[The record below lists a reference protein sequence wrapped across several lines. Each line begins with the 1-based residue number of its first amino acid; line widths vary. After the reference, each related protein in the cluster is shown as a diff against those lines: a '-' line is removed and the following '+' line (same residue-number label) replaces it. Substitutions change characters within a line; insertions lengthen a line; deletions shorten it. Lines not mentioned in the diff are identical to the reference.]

1 MHQLS
6 GLDQGFL
13 HLETANSPMHIAGL
27 CFYKP
32 VAADRPFS
40 FEAIRQ
46 GIEERLHLARTFR
59 QRLVEVPL
67 SLDRA
72 YWIEDPD
79 FDLDY
84 HLRHVAVPSP
94 GDWSSLVTMVSR
106 ILSHPLDRTRPLW
119 EFYVIE
125 GLDGI
130 GWLPPGSYATLVKIH
145 HAAIDG
151 VSSNDILFALTDL
164 TPEGR
169 NIEPPRRRW
178 VPERVPT
185 TGSLLLRTAFANVAT
200 PFKLIEGGAKLAS
213 TVIGT
218 VARLPKYRENP
229 PPAPFQA
236 PRTPLNVPISAQ
248 RVWDGA
254 IFPLDTIKRI
264 RKAVDGATVNDVI
277 LAVCAG
283 ALRRWLDKH
292 HALPDKSLIA
302 FAPIS
307 VRAEQEK
314 GKQGNQ
320 VSGMLVS
327 IATDVAEPLVRLR
340 AVHENT
346 QRSKALTQAIGA
358 RTLTDYTKYVP
369 SATAALATRLYT
381 RMKAAESHSPIFNC
395 VITNVPG
402 PQIPLYSLGSEMV
415 GQIGYGPIFDGMG
428 LLLAIFSY
436 NGTISIGVS
445 SCRRIMPDIAD
456 FVRFLGD
463 SLEELRLAA
472 EATLEAERLPVADE
486 EAQQFPKASEPAPRR
501 TRVRAGEIP
510 PVATLT

>member
-1 MHQLS
+1 MRQLS

-27 CFYKP
+27 CFYDPSTAKE
-32 VAADRPFS
+32 PFS
-40 FEAIRQ
+40 FQAIRD
-46 GIEERLHLARTFR
+46 GIEKRLHLARTFR

-84 HLRHVAVPSP
+84 HLRHTAVPQP
-94 GDWSSLVTMVSR
+94 GDWPTLAAMVSR
-106 ILSHPLDRTRPLW
+106 ILSHPLDRSRPLW

-125 GLDGI
+125 GLGAI
-130 GWLPPGSYATLVKIH
+130 EGMPPGCFATLVKIH

-151 VSSNDILFALTDL
+151 VSANDILFALTDL

-178 VPERVPT
+178 VPERIPT
-185 TGSLLLRTAFANVAT
+185 AGQLLLRTAATSVVA
-200 PFKLIEGGAKLAS
+200 PFKLLEVVPKLAS
-213 TVIGT
+213 SAIS
-218 VARLPKYRENP
+218 AAAHLPKYRENP
-229 PPAPFQA
+229 PAAPFQA

-248 RVWDGA
+248 RIWDGT
-254 IFPLDTIKRI
+254 IFPLDAVKRI

-277 LAVCAG
+277 LTICAG
-283 ALRRWLDKH
+283 ALRRWLEKH

-307 VRAEQEK
+307 VRNEAEK
-314 GKQGNQ
+314 GQLGNQ

-327 IATDVAEPLVRLR
+327 IATDIAHPLERLA
-340 AVHENT
+340 AVQQNT
-346 QRSKALTQAIGA
+346 ARSKSLTNAIGA
-358 RTLTDYTKYVP
+358 RALTDYTRYVP

-381 RMKAAESHSPIFNC
+381 RMKAAEAHRPLFNC

-402 PQIPLYSLGSEMV
+402 PQIPLYSLGSKLV
-415 GQIGYGPIFDGMG
+415 AQIGYGPIFDGMG

-456 FVRFLGD
+456 FVSFLKD
-463 SLEELRLAA
+463 ALAELAAAA
-472 EATLEAERLPVADE
+472 EAALTEEEVDVLEPMPATA
-486 EAQQFPKASEPAPRR
+486 PKRPRR
-501 TRVRAGEIP
+501 RGEIP
-510 PVATLT
+510 PVATAT

>member
-27 CFYKP
+27 CFYTP
-32 VAADRPFS
+32 VSAAQPFS
-40 FEAIRQ
+40 FEAIRR

-94 GDWSSLVTMVSR
+94 GDWRSLVTMASR
-106 ILSHPLDRTRPLW
+106 ILSHPLDRSRPLW

-130 GWLPPGSYATLVKIH
+130 DWLPPGSFATLIKIH

-151 VSSNDILFALTDL
+151 VSGNDILFALTDL

-185 TGSLLLRTAFANVAT
+185 AGSLLLRTAFASAVA

-218 VARLPKYRENP
+218 VARLPKYREDP

-254 IFPLDTIKRI
+254 VFPLDTVKRI

-277 LAVCAG
+277 LTVCAG

-292 HALPDKSLIA
+292 HALPEKSLIA

-307 VRAEQEK
+307 VRSETEK
-314 GKQGNQ
+314 GTQGNQ

-327 IATDVAEPLVRLR
+327 IATDVADPLARLV
-340 AVHENT
+340 AVHDNT
-346 QRSKALTQAIGA
+346 VKSKSLTNAIGA

-381 RMKAAESHSPIFNC
+381 RMKVAESHSPIFNC

-402 PQIPLYSLGSEMV
+402 PQIPLYSLGNRLV
-415 GQIGYGPIFDGMG
+415 AQIGYGPIFDGMG

-436 NGTISIGVS
+436 DGTISIGVS

-456 FVRFLGD
+456 FVGFLNL

-472 EATLEAERLPVADE
+472 EKALDGKTVEAAPAP
-486 EAQQFPKASEPAPRR
+486 APAKPAPRHKPR
-501 TRVRAGEIP
+501 HAAEIP
-510 PVATLT
+510 PVATVT

>member
-1 MHQLS
+1 MQQLS

-13 HLETANSPMHIAGL
+13 ALETPNSPMHIAGL
-27 CFYKP
+27 CFYDP
-32 VAADRPFS
+32 STAAEPFS
-40 FEAIRQ
+40 FERIRQ
-46 GIEERLHLARTFR
+46 GIEDRLHLARTFR
-59 QRLVEVPL
+59 QRLVEVPM

-94 GDWSSLVTMVSR
+94 GDWHSLMTMAAR
-106 ILSHPLDRTRPLW
+106 IASYPLDRSRPLW

-125 GLDGI
+125 GLDNVD
-130 GWLPPGSYATLVKIH
+130 WLPKGSFATLVKIH

-169 NIEPPRRRW
+169 NIEPPRKRW
-178 VPERVPT
+178 VPERLP
-185 TGSLLLRTAFANVAT
+185 GAGELLVRTALTTAVA
-200 PFKLIEGGAKLAS
+200 PFKLFEGGARLAS
-213 TVIGT
+213 SLIGS
-218 VARLPKYRENP
+218 VARLPKYREDP

-236 PRTPLNVPISAQ
+236 PRTPLNVPVSAQ

-254 IFPLDTIKRI
+254 IFPLDTVKRI
-264 RKAVDGATVNDVI
+264 RKAVEGATVNDVV

-292 HALPDKSLIA
+292 HSLPDRSLIA

-307 VRAEQEK
+307 VRNEKEK
-314 GKQGNQ
+314 GALGNQ

-327 IATDVAEPLVRLR
+327 IATDIADPMERLAAVRR
-340 AVHENT
+340 NTEKSKSFINAV
-346 QRSKALTQAIGA
+346 GA
-358 RTLTDYTKYVP
+358 RALTDYTRFVP
-369 SATAALATRLYT
+369 SATAAMATRLYT

-402 PQIPLYSLGSEMV
+402 PQIPLYTLGNRLEA
-415 GQIGYGPIFDGMG
+415 QIGFGPIFDGMG

-436 NGTISIGVS
+436 DGTISIGVS
-445 SCRRIMPDIAD
+445 SCRRIMPDVAD
-456 FVRFLGD
+456 FVRFLED
-463 SLEELRLAA
+463 SLNDLAA
-472 EATLEAERLPVADE
+472 AADAVPGKDAPAAEKAEA
-486 EAQQFPKASEPAPRR
+486 PAPRKKAPR
-501 TRVRAGEIP
+501 RRAGAIP
-510 PVATLT
+510 PVESAVG